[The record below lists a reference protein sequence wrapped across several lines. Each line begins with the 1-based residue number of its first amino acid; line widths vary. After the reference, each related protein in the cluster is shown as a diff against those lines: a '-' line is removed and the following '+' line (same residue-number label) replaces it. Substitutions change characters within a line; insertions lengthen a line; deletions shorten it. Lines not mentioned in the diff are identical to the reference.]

1 MAVDVTKTLTDIAES
16 VGGMDAIQSSLWIKG
31 LRSKGRFLEDVWS

>member
-1 MAVDVTKTLTDIAES
+1 MAADVTKTLTEIAENFGSMDS
-16 VGGMDAIQSSLWIKG
+16 VQSNLWVKG